1 MSWGQA
7 RDTGLGPTGEAR
19 KGSSASHATPDPGPW
34 GAGSSLTGQV
44 WRMRVAEGPA
54 GQRVPA
60 ADSLTPVLPLFCF
73 GHFWK
78 QGFSRN
84 PRSVAIYQIALS
96 VVCRKTGPRRRRSL
110 SGAWAEGRRRR
121 GQSQGAPRGRGT
133 SSRSSPALGESL
145 NL

>member
-19 KGSSASHATPDPGPW
+19 KGSSTSHATPDPGPW

-96 VVCRKTGPRRRRSL
+96 VVCRKTGPPTTPEFIRSL
-110 SGAWAEGRRRR
+110 GGRQATTRAEPR
-121 GQSQGAPRGRGT
+121 SAPRERDKQPVQPCAGRV
-133 SSRSSPALGESL
+133 P
-145 NL
+145 